1 MQVSVAF
8 VLVPA
13 AQLYCVVVP
22 AEAVYPVA
30 QPTLQVLPE
39 ARDVPVQLPATMGE
53 LTEGKLQGSAANRD
67 GGHRWF
73 WVHANREGS
82 INWFTT

>member
-13 AQLYCVVVP
+13 AQLYWLAVP

-53 LTEGKLQGSAANRD
+53 LTVGKLQGSAANR
-67 GGHRWF
+67 GGEHRWL
-73 WVHANREGS
+73 WVNASGEGS